1 MPKRSLEDVFAE
13 SPWQPKRGRA
23 CKTTSATERRK
34 SVCAPAR
41 SSKPASVPKQRKHA
55 ESPASKTVTVSTG
68 SRRRG
73 QVAKSKQSEK
83 KRKCLTDVF
92 SRLQSCDDGDV
103 WAMDARQHAEQ
114 HPDPRQHQESCARCR
129 FLARR
134 HLWEDIGSSRLPGQS
149 DKVKLRWLAERPRHL
164 ASSSG
169 SKWGIGCV
177 ACANLMSRMGG
188 ETRGTKLRVGTKWA
202 TFSVRSW
209 SNMQA
214 ESIKLLCLEF
224 GKFSVS

>member
-1 MPKRSLEDVFAE
+1 MAE
-13 SPWQPKRGRA
+13 
-23 CKTTSATERRK
+23 
-34 SVCAPAR
+34 
-41 SSKPASVPKQRKHA
+41 
-55 ESPASKTVTVSTG
+55 
-68 SRRRG
+68 
-73 QVAKSKQSEK
+73 SKQSEK

-92 SRLQSCDDGDV
+92 SRLRSCDDGDV

-149 DKVKLRWLAERPRHL
+149 DKVKLRWLAERPRQL

-169 SKWGIGCV
+169 SKWGIGCM

-188 ETRGTKLRVGTKWA
+188 ETKGIKLRVGTKWA

-224 GKFSVS
+224 GKFSVSWFKMSAHEMQYRFFSQEACQIRDPQDRAAVLAASRASRSHMCTFLRGSTPRCTQMPRVFG